1 MDELFSNREGS
12 SAQKGLL
19 KSPALLKYI
28 FERSGYPKEHEQLK
42 QLREITVQKYG
53 VKLDESLSHIFWNCV
68 ALTLAQLWKSLNVPP
83 PDFYQLDVKE
93 RIFKNIRF
101 PSHPP
106 LLDTIFSW
114 PSLFVAAVYEI
125 WHMRN
130 YIVYSQMQYNVERI
144 SKSHAAPPSLIRLV
158 PPPIGST
165 MSVPVDEAQFLSI
178 LLKIMNAKKTLEI
191 GVFTGYSLLSTALA
205 LPSDGK
211 IIGIDV
217 DRQAYETGLPFIQ
230 KAGVEHKIDFIQ
242 TDALSA
248 LHDLINGKHEET
260 FDYVFVD
267 ADKKNFIKY
276 HELLLKLVKKGGII
290 AYDNTLWLGTVA
302 MSENNDKI
310 EDSLWQNR
318 EPTLEFNNYIA
329 NDTRIESTIL
339 SIADG
344 VTLCRCL

>member
-53 VKLDESLSHIFWNCV
+53 VKVLQDDGLPTKLTLANIGIITITICPIICNRLDESLSHIFWNCV

-158 PPPIGST
+158 PPPIG
-165 MSVPVDEAQFLSI
+165 
-178 LLKIMNAKKTLEI
+178 
-191 GVFTGYSLLSTALA
+191 
-205 LPSDGK
+205 
-211 IIGIDV
+211 
-217 DRQAYETGLPFIQ
+217 
-230 KAGVEHKIDFIQ
+230 
-242 TDALSA
+242 
-248 LHDLINGKHEET
+248 
-260 FDYVFVD
+260 
-267 ADKKNFIKY
+267 
-276 HELLLKLVKKGGII
+276 
-290 AYDNTLWLGTVA
+290 
-302 MSENNDKI
+302 
-310 EDSLWQNR
+310 
-318 EPTLEFNNYIA
+318 
-329 NDTRIESTIL
+329 
-339 SIADG
+339 
-344 VTLCRCL
+344 

>member
-53 VKLDESLSHIFWNCV
+53 VK
-68 ALTLAQLWKSLNVPP
+68 
-83 PDFYQLDVKE
+83 
-93 RIFKNIRF
+93 
-101 PSHPP
+101 
-106 LLDTIFSW
+106 
-114 PSLFVAAVYEI
+114 
-125 WHMRN
+125 
-130 YIVYSQMQYNVERI
+130 
-144 SKSHAAPPSLIRLV
+144 
-158 PPPIGST
+158 ST